1 MNSEPPPKPMPMG
14 NGSSLIIKV
23 RKNCTALRH
32 RESLFIYTRYDIDLP
47 SKPRKHFSG
56 TNQGDMFENVP
67 LPSAAALWTKDWG
80 FGL

>member
-1 MNSEPPPKPMPMG
+1 M
-14 NGSSLIIKV
+14 
-23 RKNCTALRH
+23 RH
-32 RESLFIYTRYDIDLP
+32 RESLFIYTRDDIDLP

-56 TNQGDMFENVP
+56 TNQGETFENVP